1 MRDAA
6 FRSVVA
12 ERTVELPGG
21 GGTVVNTDTLLGRYG
36 VIGIKTGSSTP
47 AGGALMWAART
58 KVGGTTRLLL
68 GVVLH
73 QHADTSPEEGLAAA
87 LDNSRTLIVALWK
100 ALRPDTATHGEK
112 GDPS

>member
-1 MRDAA
+1 
-6 FRSVVA
+6 
-12 ERTVELPGG
+12 
-21 GGTVVNTDTLLGRYG
+21 
-36 VIGIKTGSSTP
+36 
-47 AGGALMWAART
+47 MWAART

-87 LDNSRTLIVALWK
+87 LDNSRTLIVALRR